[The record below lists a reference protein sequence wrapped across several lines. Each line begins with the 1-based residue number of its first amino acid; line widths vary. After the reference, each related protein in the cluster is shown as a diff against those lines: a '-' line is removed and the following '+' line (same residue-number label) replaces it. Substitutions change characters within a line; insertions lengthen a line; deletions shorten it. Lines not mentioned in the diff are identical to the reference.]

1 MNVKNKKN
9 LDKKQPVHKT
19 PNLSKMQ
26 VVVIDGRTSI
36 YIEPDADPEQAR
48 KRYLARLASQ

>member
-26 VVVIDGRTSI
+26 VVIIDGRTSI
-36 YIEPDADPEQAR
+36 YIEPDADPELAR